1 MRLSNPNRPLAEM
14 EYHMAI
20 ELPEPIAGY
29 FAADSGADK
38 SAILRH
44 FSDDAVVA
52 DEGKTHVGH
61 DAIRSWVSEASTKY
75 SYVVEPFDV
84 ATHSGLTVVTAH
96 LKGNF
101 PGSPVDLRYR
111 FALDHDKIT
120 SLEIGV

>member
-1 MRLSNPNRPLAEM
+1 
-14 EYHMAI
+14 MAI
-20 ELPEPIAGY
+20 ELPEPISGY
-29 FAADSGADK
+29 FAADSGADR
-38 SAILRH
+38 SAILLH

-61 DAIRSWVSEASTKY
+61 DAILSWVSEASTKY

-101 PGSPVDLRYR
+101 PSSPIDLRYR
-111 FALDHDKIT
+111 FALDRDKIK